1 MGKDGHYMRY
11 DSVCHLVE
19 TDERD
24 LPGAEKAMNKAATKE
39 VDGTKKALDKAKPEG
54 IFSVSKVRSTVCCDE
69 CGKPRLIYADKKR
82 ESDKLLP
89 NLEAYLEDIQYQCGD
104 ALFDFDDPTNEET
117 ALQKTFFIK
126 ERRTCKDY
134 IEEHFF
140 NTYGTRGRAEFE
152 HVCAICGKGPDE
164 SPLDVTPDGATGAR
178 TALPICADCKA
189 DGKPPVL
196 VGKADVMESAAEK
209 RNAKEDARKEKETA
223 KAAKKT
229 DVSPAAGNPTG
240 GAAGISKRKQ
250 KPVPPP
256 LENLILEALPVLF
269 NRLGEQEEKAI
280 TRSVLRAKVR
290 THPLPV

>member
-24 LPGAEKAMNKAATKE
+24 LPGAEKAMHMAATKE

-104 ALFDFDDPTNEET
+104 ALFDFDVNDDPTNEET

-140 NTYGTRGRAEFE
+140 NTYGTGHSRPRRVRARLR
-152 HVCAICGKGPDE
+152 HLRQRPRRVPARRD
-164 SPLDVTPDGATGAR
+164 TGWR
-178 TALPICADCKA
+178 D
-189 DGKPPVL
+189 
-196 VGKADVMESAAEK
+196 
-209 RNAKEDARKEKETA
+209 
-223 KAAKKT
+223 
-229 DVSPAAGNPTG
+229 
-240 GAAGISKRKQ
+240 
-250 KPVPPP
+250 
-256 LENLILEALPVLF
+256 
-269 NRLGEQEEKAI
+269 
-280 TRSVLRAKVR
+280 RS
-290 THPLPV
+290 